1 MKINLKKVIIWA
13 KELFPL
19 NRSLTGSGNF
29 ETLNYLKKI
38 NKRLKL
44 KYSYSNK
51 IVFDWKIPKVW
62 NVKSASLKDEY
73 GNLICSFERNN
84 LELVGYSIPIKKKFT
99 YYEILPHLHYL
110 KKQPSAIPYVTSYY
124 KKNWG
129 FCLTYKKF
137 KKLNKNIK
145 YIVDIDTSFSNGKM
159 YYGEIFLKGQSKK
172 EILVTTYICHP
183 SMANNELSGIL
194 ATLYLSKIIK
204 SKKYSI
210 RFLFIPETIGA
221 INYINKN
228 LGHLKKNLIAG
239 INISCVG
246 LGGPYTIINSIY
258 ANTYSDIISRRI
270 GKKYINFKELKFQFR
285 GSNERQFGCQ
295 NLDLPFITFCR
306 KRFGDYKEYHTSLD
320 NLDIMNYKELINSIN
335 FVRNFI
341 NEIQNN
347 QIFIKNKICEP
358 FLTKYNLVE
367 SVGTRENMKNK
378 NRAIASNIIAYV
390 NRKYDLY
397 EIAKSL
403 KENIQ
408 SIKKISSIIKKK
420 RIIKEVI

>member
-1 MKINLKKVIIWA
+1 MQKVMIWA

-19 NRSLTGSGNF
+19 NRSLTGSGNL

-38 NKRLKL
+38 NKSLKI
-44 KYSYSNK
+44 KYSYSNEN
-51 IVFDWKIPKVW
+51 VFDWKIPKVW
-62 NVKSASLKDEY
+62 NVKSAFLKDEY

-84 LELVGYSIPIKKKFT
+84 LELVGYSEPIKKKFT
-99 YYEILPHLHYL
+99 YKEILPHLHYL

-129 FCLTYKKF
+129 FCLSYKKF

-159 YYGEIFLKGQSKK
+159 YYGEILLKGRSKK
-172 EILVTTYICHP
+172 EILITTYICHP

-194 ATLYLSKIIK
+194 ATIYLSKIIK

-228 LGHLKKNLIAG
+228 LDSLKKNLIAG
-239 INISCVG
+239 INITCVG

-270 GKKYINFKELKFQFR
+270 GKKYSNFKELKFQFR

-295 NLDLPFITFCR
+295 NLDLPFTTFCR
-306 KRFGDYKEYHTSLD
+306 KRFGDYEEYHTSLD
-320 NLDIMNYKELINSIN
+320 NLNIMNYKELSNSIN
-335 FVRNFI
+335 FVKNFI
-341 NEIQNN
+341 NEVQSN
-347 QIFIKNKICEP
+347 QIYIKNKICEP
-358 FLTKYNLVE
+358 FLTKYNLIG
-367 SVGTRENMKNK
+367 SIGTRENMTNK
-378 NRAIASNIIAYV
+378 DRTIASNIIAYV
-390 NRKYDLY
+390 NRRYDLY
-397 EIAKSL
+397 EIAKIL
-403 KENIQ
+403 KEDFQ
-408 SIKKISSIIKKK
+408 FIKKISNIIKKK